1 MTTTAKLIGQ
11 IDEFVTL
18 VRSHSNA
25 VDAEVRRYEK
35 QVADYKADCQMK
47 KQNAL
52 AAKDAATAKALADA
66 EAEKIRIQGERSSV
80 QMHERNLEQVYS
92 RSRLYTKPQPSGDFD
107 ADDAIQT
114 IRQIKEDTLWAWVKK
129 LFGLF
134 GYGLN
139 SDMAATLYGKI
150 DNAYRYLDSRER
162 AADNEA
168 GRKTREA
175 DQRAGREIRNLETLL
190 SQNLNRAKSTH
201 QANLKN
207 LEQKALVLSR
217 DPRIG
222 VMENTLKRGIRQF
235 GADGSGWQQ
244 YSQAGTVPG
253 EMLLG
258 KINYTCGINPM
269 TSVAR
274 DILKHIS
281 FYKENTNGF
290 AIPLTVDFSRSALM
304 YMDCAG
310 GNVADAA
317 QVFRSVLLR
326 QIRYMPPKSH
336 KIIFID
342 PVNRGT
348 AMNKL
353 ILLAGEGSGR
363 LCEYCLTRQD
373 INSRLEALTRYVD
386 ALCQKL
392 TSAGRTDIHAYNAI
406 RGIGRQ
412 KYTTLVIHDYPNGLD
427 TQSLDYLEVLVNK
440 ARQCGI
446 SILISHKASDKI
458 EHRAAEV
465 LQSVRKNFNCFR
477 VDERGNMTLVKKDGS
492 YRFAD
497 VGVKVEDSWY
507 DAINKLLTYKPPVE
521 SRFEKLFDLTNLPQ
535 PRNCFKGLNIPYAI
549 APDGKMVELELGY
562 HRCVHGFVSGS
573 IGSGKTS
580 MLHMLIVSAAM
591 HYSPE
596 DLEMWLIDYKETS
609 FEQYRSNCPPQVR
622 YVVMDTANETSF
634 SMIDE
639 LRAEYARRKKLLKAA
654 GVEEYE
660 DYRKKGLKMPRLLVI
675 IDEFHKM
682 SNSLTEDTE
691 YRKHLDDIIR
701 EVRHAGIS
709 LLLCDQFSSGLKGL
723 TDEGKKMISTRIAMK
738 SVGGDIKETLA
749 PEKGQLTEEVDRMIT
764 DLTSA
769 AEGRLICKYQIPNK
783 NNPGSNLVIFQPC
796 RAVYVKPHIA
806 DAVQAV
812 RRKWQSFSREKVIY
826 DGARRR
832 VMDTEEIDRFEK
844 AYSGS
849 RQEGDRLY
857 IGSPAG
863 VRPCFYLNLKTNLSG
878 ENILMVGSDQE
889 KRLAMI
895 QSMIRCA
902 RRSGYKVNVLAAR
915 ASLLYKQNQEFFKGL
930 KNVNLITAFP
940 EICRYVGQKANA
952 IRALYSEE
960 DEDMNVPH
968 EGKVLTIFVGLDES
982 YAQMEASSL
991 TQKAAWTVEEPGPK
1005 APEVK
1010 PREPRWKPE
1019 IVSPK
1024 PGEAKPEGKSDSPLG
1039 STLDDIDAFLTGFD
1053 EAMVQMV
1060 PESYAGGA
1068 STGIKG
1074 YNATQDLGLLISDGW
1089 KLGIHSMVVVD
1100 RGMSLNKMRQA
1111 KVEGNFNHRI
1121 ALTMSPDEAQYVTS
1135 KTRVMKALADSQD
1148 TISAVYQYLGGREQ
1162 CFRPYLLK

>member
-1 MTTTAKLIGQ
+1 MTTTGRIIGQ
-11 IDEFVTL
+11 IDEFVSL

-35 QVADYKADCQMK
+35 QAADYKADCQMK

-52 AAKDAATAKALADA
+52 AARDAAKAKALEDA
-66 EAEKIRIQGERSSV
+66 QKEKSCIESERAIV

-92 RSRLYTKPQPSGDFD
+92 RSRLSIKPQPAGSFD
-107 ADDAIQT
+107 PQDAIQT
-114 IRQIKEDTLWAWVKK
+114 IRQIKEDTLWAWIKK

-139 SDMAATLYGKI
+139 GDMAATLYGKI
-150 DNAYRYLDSRER
+150 DNAYRYLDSRVR

-168 GRKTREA
+168 DRRSRDAEQKA
-175 DQRAGREIRNLETLL
+175 SREIRNLEGLL
-190 SQNLNRAKSTH
+190 NQNLQRAKSTH

-207 LEQKALVLSR
+207 LEQKAMVLSR

-222 VMENTLKRGIRQF
+222 VMENTLKRGIQQF

-244 YSQAGTVPG
+244 FSEAKTIPG

-258 KINYTCGINPM
+258 KINYPCAISPVTPAAL
-269 TSVAR
+269 S
-274 DILKHIS
+274 ILRHVS
-281 FYKENTNGF
+281 FYKERTNGF
-290 AIPLTVDFSRSALM
+290 AIPLTVEFAKSALM

-326 QIRYMPPKSH
+326 RIRYMPVKSH

-348 AMNKL
+348 ALNKL
-353 ILLAGEGSGR
+353 ILLAGEGSGK

-373 INSRLEALTRYVD
+373 ISSRLEALTKYVD
-386 ALCQKL
+386 GVCQKL
-392 TSAGRTDIHAYNAI
+392 TSAGCADIHAYNAI
-406 RGIGRQ
+406 NGISRQ
-412 KYTTLVIHDYPNGLD
+412 KYTTLVIHDYPTGLD
-427 TQSLDYLEVLVNK
+427 TQSLDYLQVLANK

-446 SILISHKASDKI
+446 SILISHKSGDKI

-465 LQSVRKNFNCFR
+465 LQSIQKTFNCFR
-477 VDERGNMTLVKKDGS
+477 VDGAGNMTLVKQNGS

-497 VGVKVEDSWY
+497 VAVKVEDGWY
-507 DAINKLLTYKPPVE
+507 AAINKILTYKPPVE
-521 SRFEKLFDLTNLPQ
+521 SRFEKLFDITNLPQ
-535 PRNCFKGLNIPYAI
+535 PRNCYKGLNIPYAI
-549 APDGKMVELELGY
+549 APDGKLVELELGY

-609 FEQYRSNCPPQVR
+609 FEQYRNNCPPHVR

-634 SMIDE
+634 GMIDE

-682 SNSLTEDTE
+682 SNSLTADTE
-691 YRKHLDDIIR
+691 YKKHLDDIIR

-738 SVGGDIKETLA
+738 SVGSDIRETLA
-749 PEKGQLTEEVDRMIT
+749 PEKGQVTEEVDKMIT

-769 AEGRLICKYQIPNK
+769 AEGRLICKYQIPDK
-783 NNPGSNLVIFQPC
+783 HNPGSNLVIFQPG

-806 DAVQAV
+806 DAVRSV
-812 RRKWQSFSREKVIY
+812 RKKWRTFSREKVIY
-826 DGARRR
+826 DGAKPR

-844 AYSGS
+844 AHPVT
-849 RQEGDRLY
+849 RLEGDRFY
-857 IGSPAG
+857 IGSPTG
-863 VRPCFYLNLKTNLSG
+863 VQPCFYLDLKPDLSG
-878 ENILMVGSDQE
+878 ENILMVGSDHK

-895 QSMIRCA
+895 RSMIRCA

-915 ASLLYKQNQEFFKGL
+915 ASLLYKQNQAFFNGL
-930 KNVNLITAFP
+930 KNVNLITTFP
-940 EICRYVGQKANA
+940 EICRYVGVKANA
-952 IRALYSEE
+952 IRDLYSEE
-960 DEDMNVPH
+960 KEVPH

-991 TQKAAWTVEEPGPK
+991 NQKAAWTVEEPAPK

-1010 PREPRWKPE
+1010 PDPPKWKPE
-1019 IVSPK
+1019 FVPAKPADPK
-1024 PGEAKPEGKSDSPLG
+1024 PEKKYDSGLG
-1039 STLDDIDAFLTGFD
+1039 STKDDIDAYLAGLD
-1053 EAMVQMV
+1053 AEMKMAV
-1060 PESYAGGA
+1060 PESYAGGTA
-1068 STGIKG
+1068 TGIRG

-1100 RGMSLNKMRQA
+1100 RGMSLSKMRQM
-1111 KVEGNFNHRI
+1111 KLDGNFNHRI
-1121 ALTMSPDEAQYVTS
+1121 ALSMSPDEAQYVTS
-1135 KTRVMKALADSQD
+1135 KTSMMKKLADSQD
-1148 TISAVYQYLGGREQ
+1148 AISAVYQYLGGREQ
-1162 CFRPYLLK
+1162 CFRPYLME